1 MRQELIVLA
10 FAVAQATGAPATT
23 DFDALVTRVANAE
36 KEYEKVFRNLVAEET
51 KDEQLFDPSGAVK
64 KQRKIVSDLLVYQSS
79 HDVTERTEYLDV
91 REVDGKA
98 VGKRSKRVLELL
110 SKASKA
116 SSMQSELQTIG
127 RESSRYDLAY
137 TLRGLTISQPGMWF
151 EKPGDFHVEWAGR
164 EQIDGH
170 DVVVID
176 YRDNMP
182 NRGDFSRGW
191 LLSNGVTSSV
201 MRGRMWVDAATGQL
215 RRDRWELTGIHPALQ
230 EPVTLVRRE
239 SVYAESRFGI
249 LVPQRVV
256 IEFFEHAKAAKNER
270 PSFFRVNRTTCTYG
284 EFRRFDVATEETIG
298 TPASKAR

>member
-10 FAVAQATGAPATT
+10 FAVAQATGAPAPA
-23 DFDALVTRVANAE
+23 DFDAWVTHVATAE
-36 KEYEKVFRNLVAEET
+36 KEYERVFRNLVAEET
-51 KDEQLFDPSGAVK
+51 KDEQLFDQSGAVK

-91 REVDGKA
+91 REVDGKP
-98 VGKRSKRVLELL
+98 VGKRSKRVADLL

-116 SSMQSELQTIG
+116 SSMQAELEAIH

-151 EKPGDFHVEWAGR
+151 DKPGDFHVEWAGR
-164 EQIDGH
+164 EQVDGH
-170 DVVVID
+170 DFVVID

-182 NRGDFSRGW
+182 NRGDFDKRW
-191 LLSNGVTSSV
+191 IQANGATSSV
-201 MRGRMWVDAATGQL
+201 IRGRVWVDAATGQL
-215 RRDRWELTGIHPALQ
+215 RRDRWELTGIHPAFQ

-256 IEFFEHAKAAKNER
+256 IDFYEHAKVANNQP
-270 PSFFRVNRTTCTYG
+270 PSFFKANRTTCTYG
-284 EFRRFDVATEETIG
+284 EFRRFEVATDETIG
-298 TPASKAR
+298 TPKAP

>member
-1 MRQELIVLA
+1 VRQELIALA
-10 FAVAQATGAPATT
+10 LAVGQVSGAPAPV

-51 KDEQLFDPSGAVK
+51 KDEQLFDQSGAIK

-79 HDVTERTEYLDV
+79 HDITETTEYLDV

-98 VGKRSKRVLELL
+98 VGKRSKRVLDLL

-116 SSMQSELQTIG
+116 SSMQSELQAIN

-137 TLRGLTISQPGMWF
+137 TLRGLTIGQPGMWF
-151 EKPGDFHVEWAGR
+151 EKREAFHLEWAGG

-182 NRGDFSRGW
+182 NRGDFTKQW
-191 LLSNGVTSSV
+191 LEGNGVASSV
-201 MRGRMWVDAATGQL
+201 MRGRMWIDTATAQL
-215 RRDRWELTGIHPALQ
+215 RRDRWELTGIHPAFQ
-230 EPVTLVRRE
+230 EPVTLIRRE
-239 SVYAESRFGI
+239 SVYIESRFGI

-256 IEFFEHAKAAKNER
+256 IEFFEHAKVAKSQS
-270 PSFFRVNRTTCTYG
+270 PSFFRANRTTCTYG
-284 EFRRFDVATEETIG
+284 EFRRFDVATQESIETPK
-298 TPASKAR
+298 TPR